1 MRYDITF
8 FAYKKNKVC
17 NQIFEALNKKLNS
30 IGIKSQILDMLKSD
44 KDVDSKVTV
53 ALGGKKRSR
62 KGRQISRIM
71 ELQKSKGD
79 KHIVVD
85 SGYIHERPKF
95 WSVGWDD
102 LNGRADFRNKN
113 SDSQRIDRWGVT
125 LEPWLKNKDGHVLF
139 CLQLP
144 WDAAVINTDYVQYIL
159 DTTEKLLKNTNR
171 KIVVR
176 EHPLVTEIPLKIEE
190 TLNHTITHD
199 IKKPAFNKSK
209 KAIFKKKYKDAI
221 EHITSLQR
229 VSVSTEKEL
238 LSDLKTPF
246 CVVSY
251 NSNSTVEAT
260 INGIPSFVHDEGSMT
275 WNISSHGFDVEN
287 VVFKDRSQWLN
298 DISYSQWYD
307 SEIIDTSAFEHLGV
321 MEYIKKEK

>member
-53 ALGGKKRSR
+53 ALGGKKRSA

-85 SGYIHERPKF
+85 RGYIHERPKF

-125 LEPWLKNKDGHVLF
+125 LEPWLKNEDGHVLF

-144 WDAAVINTDYVQYIL
+144 WDAAVTNTDYVQYIL
-159 DTTEKLLKNTNR
+159 DTIKKLLKNTNK

-176 EHPLVTEIPLKIEE
+176 EHPLV
-190 TLNHTITHD
+190 
-199 IKKPAFNKSK
+199 NKSK
-209 KAIFKKKYKDAI
+209 SNLKKYKDAI
-221 EHITSLQR
+221 ERITSLQR

-238 LSDLKTPF
+238 LSDLKTSF

-260 INGIPSFVHDEGSMT
+260 INGVPSFVHDEGSMT

-287 VVFKDRSQWLN
+287 VVFEDRSQWLN

-321 MEYIKKEK
+321 IEYIKKEK